1 MILYQTNLDSPD
13 TLSAFGRGETSE
25 AYARFPVS
33 TIYASPK
40 DLPGRTRMPWHTG

>member
-40 DLPGRTRMPWHTG
+40 DLPARNRLRLHAG